1 MIHLSLTP
9 KIMIV
14 ALLTAGAM
22 FASISL
28 SHAESAPRAGQLD
41 PRVRDVVYN
50 KDNVVGVDASYGVS
64 TMIILGEDEKIETL
78 ALGDSIAWKVEP
90 NRRGNIIFIKP
101 VDKDA
106 HSNLNV
112 VTNKRLYSFILRS
125 AFRDPKRQIFKI
137 RFRYPDDDL
146 DQKLLAK
153 AKERAAMPNMKDFNR
168 ANGNTEYGFK
178 GSTRIKPVLAFDDGV
193 KTWIEFRPETE
204 TPAIF
209 LVDKDRN
216 ESLVNFRR
224 EGNFLVIDK
233 VNFQWTLRHGEEVT
247 CLFNLRLDA
256 DNQPTAAPALH
267 RIGFETN
274 RPEGAR

>member
-1 MIHLSLTP
+1 MRFAILT
-9 KIMIV
+9 KGLI
-14 ALLTAGAM
+14 ATAMLAT
-22 FASISL
+22 AIAAA
-28 SHAESAPRAGQLD
+28 HAESLPRAGQLD
-41 PRVRDVVYN
+41 PRVRDVVYH

-106 HSNLNV
+106 DSNLNV

-137 RFRYPDDDL
+137 RFRYPEDDL
-146 DQKLLAK
+146 DQRLLTQAK
-153 AKERAAMPNMKDFNR
+153 ARASLPNMRDFNR
-168 ANGNTEYGFK
+168 ANGNTEYGYK
-178 GSTRIKPVLAFDDGV
+178 GSTRIKPMVAFDDGV

-224 EGNFLVIDK
+224 EGNFIVIDK
-233 VNFQWTLRHGEEVT
+233 VNFQWTLRHGDEVT
-247 CLFNLRLDA
+247 CLFNLRLDP
-256 DNQPTAAPALH
+256 DNQPAASPALQ
-267 RIGFETN
+267 RVGFDARTT
-274 RPEGAR
+274 PEAR

>member
-1 MIHLSLTP
+1 MTFQTMTRAL
-9 KIMIV
+9 V
-14 ALLTAGAM
+14 ATALI
-22 FASISL
+22 FAAPAL
-28 SHAESAPRAGQLD
+28 CHAESSPRAGQLD
-41 PRVRDVVYN
+41 PRVRDVVYH
-50 KDNVVGVDASYGVS
+50 KDNVVGVDASFGVS

-137 RFRYPDDDL
+137 RFRYPEDDL
-146 DQKLLAK
+146 DQRLLAK
-153 AKERAAMPNMKDFNR
+153 AKERAAMPNMRDFNR

-233 VNFQWTLRHGEEVT
+233 VNFQWTLRHGDEVT
-247 CLFNLRLDA
+247 CLFNLRLDP
-256 DNQPTAAPALH
+256 DNQPIASPALQ
-267 RIGFETN
+267 RIGFDATAS
-274 RPEGAR
+274 PEAR

>member
-1 MIHLSLTP
+1 MTLETITRAFLTAA
-9 KIMIV
+9 MIV
-14 ALLTAGAM
+14 AAPA
-22 FASISL
+22 L
-28 SHAESAPRAGQLD
+28 SRAESSPRAGQLD

-64 TMIILGEDEKIETL
+64 TMIILGDDEKIETL

-137 RFRYPDDDL
+137 RFRYPEDDL
-146 DQKLLAK
+146 DQRLLAK
-153 AKERAAMPNMKDFNR
+153 AKERAAMPNMRDFNR
-168 ANGNTEYGFK
+168 ANGNSEYGFK

-209 LVDKDRN
+209 IVDKDRN

-224 EGNFLVIDK
+224 EGNFLVLDK
-233 VNFQWTLRHGEEVT
+233 VNFQWTLRHGDEVT
-247 CLFNLRLDA
+247 CLFNLRLDP
-256 DNQPTAAPALH
+256 DNQPTASPALQ
-267 RIGFETN
+267 RIGFDAKTT
-274 RPEGAR
+274 PEAR

>member
-1 MIHLSLTP
+1 MRFAILT
-9 KIMIV
+9 KGLI
-14 ALLTAGAM
+14 ATAMLAT
-22 FASISL
+22 AIAAA
-28 SHAESAPRAGQLD
+28 HAESLPRAGQLD
-41 PRVRDVVYN
+41 PRVRDVVYH

-137 RFRYPDDDL
+137 RFRYPQDDL
-146 DQKLLAK
+146 DQRLLTQAK
-153 AKERAAMPNMKDFNR
+153 ARASLPNMRDFNR
-168 ANGNTEYGFK
+168 ANGNTDYGYK
-178 GSTRIKPVLAFDDGV
+178 GSTRIKPMVAFDDGV

-224 EGNFLVIDK
+224 EGNFIVIDK
-233 VNFQWTLRHGEEVT
+233 VNFQWTLRHGDEVT
-247 CLFNLRLDA
+247 CLFNLRLDP
-256 DNQPTAAPALH
+256 DNQPVASPVLQ
-267 RIGFETN
+267 RVGFDARTT
-274 RPEGAR
+274 PEAR

>member
-1 MIHLSLTP
+1 MTLQTITRAFLAAAMILLAPALSR
-9 KIMIV
+9 
-14 ALLTAGAM
+14 
-22 FASISL
+22 
-28 SHAESAPRAGQLD
+28 AESSPRAGQLD
-41 PRVRDVVYN
+41 PRVRDVVYHR
-50 KDNVVGVDASYGVS
+50 DNVVGVDASYGVS

-137 RFRYPDDDL
+137 RFRYPEDDL
-146 DQKLLAK
+146 DQRLLAK
-153 AKERAAMPNMKDFNR
+153 AKERAAMPNMRDFNR

-233 VNFQWTLRHGEEVT
+233 VNFQWTLRHGDEVT
-247 CLFNLRLDA
+247 CLFNLRLDP
-256 DNQPTAAPALH
+256 DNQPVASPALQ
-267 RIGFETN
+267 RIGFDARVT
-274 RPEGAR
+274 PEAR

>member
-1 MIHLSLTP
+1 MIRLALVTL
-9 KIMIV
+9 
-14 ALLTAGAM
+14 ALLALPIGV
-22 FASISL
+22 
-28 SHAESAPRAGQLD
+28 HAESAPRAGQLD

-106 HSNLNV
+106 YSNLNV

-137 RFRYPDDDL
+137 RFRYPEDDL